1 MTKKVSA
8 QKLAKETGLY
18 ILIIII
24 LIWTLLPLVWLFLSS
39 IFPYKELI
47 SNRLGHWI
55 PSHATFKHYLS
66 FFNPE
71 EKISS
76 RFLAAM
82 RNSLIV
88 ASVTTAVCLFF
99 GSLAAYAVVRIKFR
113 FKKTMVLSLMF
124 IRMLPTITLIIPF
137 FIIVN
142 LIDTQLINLF
152 GANVHLFDSR
162 SLLIILYT
170 SFTLGFVIWIMR
182 GFYLTMPEELEDAAR
197 IDGLTR
203 LQTVFK
209 IVMPLSSNGLI
220 ATGVLAFL
228 LAWDEFILAL
238 IFTRTENAVTLP
250 LFIAELGSQYIHD
263 FTQISAAGVIACLP
277 PFLLVLIFQR
287 FIVSGL
293 TMGSVKG

>member
-1 MTKKVSA
+1 MVSTIRVKRKA
-8 QKLAKETGLY
+8 REILLY
-18 ILIIII
+18 TLILII
-24 LIWTLLPLVWLFLSS
+24 LLWTLLPLIWLFLSS

-47 SNRLGHWI
+47 SNRLNHWI

-71 EKISS
+71 KEISS
-76 RFLAAM
+76 RFLSAL

-88 ASVTTAVCLFF
+88 ASITTLVCLFF
-99 GSLAAYAVVRIKFR
+99 GSLAAYAVVRIQFR
-113 FKKTMVLSLMF
+113 FKRTMVLSLMF

-142 LIDTQLINLF
+142 LVDTKLINLF
-152 GANVHLFDSR
+152 GANVHLYDSR

-209 IVMPLSSNGLI
+209 IVMPLSSNGLV

-263 FTQISAAGVIACLP
+263 FTQISAAGVMACLP
-277 PFLLVLIFQR
+277 PFILVLIFQR